1 MTVRTLLAV
10 LFLMAFQ
17 PALAQLKT
25 VMNAVETAPSNIILP
40 GNTNGMV
47 TFRPCD
53 DQCDEEYKRVSLNA
67 NTRFT
72 VDGKAVKYDE
82 FRREFATIKRAE
94 SSYALVSYNTD
105 TNTVISIQLAR

>member
-1 MTVRTLLAV
+1 MTVRTLMTALV
-10 LFLMAFQ
+10 LLAFQ
-17 PALAQLKT
+17 PAVAQLKT
-25 VMNAVETAPSNIILP
+25 LMNAIETSPANIILP

-53 DQCDEEYKRVSLNA
+53 DQCDEDYKRVSLNA
-67 NTRFT
+67 NTRFA
-72 VDGKAVKYDE
+72 VDGKAVKFDE

-94 SSYALVSYNTD
+94 SSYALVSYNTE

>member
-1 MTVRTLLAV
+1 MTVRTLLTV
-10 LFLMAFQ
+10 LLLMAFQ

>member
-1 MTVRTLLAV
+1 MTVRKLLIA
-10 LFLMAFQ
+10 LILIASQ

-25 VMNAVETAPSNIILP
+25 LMNAVETSPSNIILP

-53 DQCDEEYKRVSLNA
+53 DQCDEEYERVSLNA
-67 NTRFT
+67 NTRFI
-72 VDGKAVKYDE
+72 VDGRAVKFDE
-82 FRREFATIKRAE
+82 FRREFATIKRAAT
-94 SSYALVSYNTD
+94 SYALVSYDTE